1 MFYSTINGLMFYKGA
16 TNFKKYQ
23 AQETLGD
30 SLYFDLLDIEQKTI
44 LDKTHFGFFDRCY
57 ILNQLVSEYGF
68 FIRFFER

>member
-1 MFYSTINGLMFYKGA
+1 MFYKDA
-16 TNFKKYQ
+16 TNFEKDQ

-30 SLYFDLLDIEQKTI
+30 SLYFDLLDIEQKII